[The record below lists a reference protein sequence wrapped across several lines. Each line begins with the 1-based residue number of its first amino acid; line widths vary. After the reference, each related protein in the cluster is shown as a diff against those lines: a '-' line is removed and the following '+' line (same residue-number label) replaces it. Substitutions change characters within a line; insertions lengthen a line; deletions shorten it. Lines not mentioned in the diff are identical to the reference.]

1 MILNT
6 LQTIASNIYYTNK
19 KIENIEKELNNI
31 KDAVY
36 YLSQERQMD
45 IRSLNEFQE
54 IIKADRLVNEAFD
67 RGMRDYAR
75 MRYDY

>member
-1 MILNT
+1 MKKIIERFQPRKKRDEVILNT

-45 IRSLNEFQE
+45 IRSLN
-54 IIKADRLVNEAFD
+54 
-67 RGMRDYAR
+67 
-75 MRYDY
+75 